1 MSSSTPEK
9 KLLHAAYRNDINEVR
24 RLLLDK
30 RIDINWI
37 NKVSTGVDNNCS
49 NKPILA
55 FARRITYT
63 CNSIYLYNIYVNV
76 SNPRLSVPE
85 GMYLLSL
92 SHDL

>member
-37 NKVSTGVDNNCS
+37 NKVSTGVE
-49 NKPILA
+49 
-55 FARRITYT
+55 ITALI
-63 CNSIYLYNIYVNV
+63 NLY
-76 SNPRLSVPE
+76 
-85 GMYLLSL
+85 
-92 SHDL
+92 